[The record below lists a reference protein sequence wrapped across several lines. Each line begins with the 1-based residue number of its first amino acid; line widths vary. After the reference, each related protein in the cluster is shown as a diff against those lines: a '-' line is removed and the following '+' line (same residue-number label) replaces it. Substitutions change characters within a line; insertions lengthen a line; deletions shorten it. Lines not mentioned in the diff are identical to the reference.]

1 MKLWNRFL
9 NKFFMIDKPID
20 LATSNKIF
28 LLILIASILLL
39 AALQNF
45 QAVSRVF

>member
-20 LATSNKIF
+20 SAMSNKIF

-45 QAVSRVF
+45 QATSNVF